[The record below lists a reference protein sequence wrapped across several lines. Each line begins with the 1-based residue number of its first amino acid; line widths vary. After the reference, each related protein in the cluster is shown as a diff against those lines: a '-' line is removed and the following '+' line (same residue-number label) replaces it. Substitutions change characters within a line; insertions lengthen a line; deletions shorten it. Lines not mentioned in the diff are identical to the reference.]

1 LNYSFYH
8 YIIDAPKLAQINEED
23 NLLYSHKSK
32 PVILAAKEAHK
43 NMLRK
48 QRAKWY
54 ELLMDDSDTDEDDI
68 YDENFDELTN
78 NIRNLNF
85 NSNTDNF
92 YAETGR
98 KKYEPSSSNPTLL
111 LHKSVTKKDK
121 NQLKTNSLRK
131 SITKMMNLTPS
142 KSTIW
147 NVEPLPSK
155 KAPRLDN

>member
-1 LNYSFYH
+1 MS
-8 YIIDAPKLAQINEED
+8 QINEDD
-23 NLLYSHKSK
+23 NLFYSHKSK

-54 ELLMDDSDTDEDDI
+54 ELLMDDSDTDEDET
-68 YDENFDELTN
+68 YDENFDELAN

-85 NSNTDNF
+85 NSNTNN
-92 YAETGR
+92 YYSNATQTELKR
-98 KKYEPSSSNPTLL
+98 KLPTSTNSTLL
-111 LHKSVTKKDK
+111 LHKNVTKKDK

-147 NVEPLPSK
+147 NVEPLPSN
-155 KAPRLDN
+155 KAPKTDN